1 MINNIWC
8 TEIELKDIDFLDHL
22 CWLITFDV
30 LKFFYTL
37 VYIRIKI
44 CWLITLDVLKWNFKH
59 TVGIIKRLINN
70 IRCIE
75 IFLVSFLSSLFVGLI
90 NNIRCI
96 EVWTFHYIVKLN
108 IWHCILL
115 EILLKEVLWILL
127 NL

>member
-1 MINNIWC
+1 M
-8 TEIELKDIDFLDHL
+8 
-22 CWLITFDV
+22 
-30 LKFFYTL
+30 
-37 VYIRIKI
+37 
-44 CWLITLDVLKWNFKH
+44 
-59 TVGIIKRLINN
+59 LINN

-75 IFLVSFLSSLFVGLI
+75 IFYRDGYYVGKIGLI